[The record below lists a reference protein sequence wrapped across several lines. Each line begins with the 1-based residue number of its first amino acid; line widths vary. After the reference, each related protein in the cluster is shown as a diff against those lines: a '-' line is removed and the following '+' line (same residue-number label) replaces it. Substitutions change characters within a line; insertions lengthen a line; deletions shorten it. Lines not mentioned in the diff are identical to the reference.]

1 MASLIC
7 SRIEEVDRKAKTLLS
22 QLKTSGQMNHKDL
35 IALKSELTSKT
46 FKEEVL
52 EECKDEN
59 KSAVNTDVL
68 FSVVSNFYEL
78 IECLE
83 QKVSTLSKDVREL
96 MEKVKEAN
104 EKLET
109 WKGGRNQLILG
120 QLAFEVEK
128 AIVNEVLAAIIGSP
142 DKYYIT
148 TIADMQSALEKKAY
162 FSDVLA
168 DDSNHKNATKRW
180 KDLQMTLEWKD
191 YHFRCI
197 SHLKRSRV
205 PAAHPKF
212 EAAEVTKAIKE
223 GEVGHHEKACT
234 ELLMMLEKLQR
245 K

>member
-1 MASLIC
+1 MASLVC
-7 SRIEEVDRKAKTLLS
+7 SRIEEVDQKAETLLS
-22 QLKTSGQMNHKDL
+22 QFKASGQMKHEDL
-35 IALKSELTSKT
+35 IALKNELTSKT

-68 FSVVSNFYEL
+68 FSAISNLCKL

-83 QKVSTLSKDVREL
+83 QKVSTLSENVREL
-96 MEKVKEAN
+96 TEKVKEAN
-104 EKLET
+104 EKLEA
-109 WKGGRNQLILG
+109 WKGDRIQLILG

-180 KDLQMTLEWKD
+180 KDLQTTLDWKD

-197 SHLKRSRV
+197 SYLKRSRV
-205 PAAHPKF
+205 SAAHPKF
-212 EAAEVTKAIKE
+212 EVADVTKAIKE
-223 GEVGHHEKACT
+223 GKVDQHKKACT
-234 ELLMMLEKLQR
+234 ELLMMFEKLR
-245 K
+245 KK